1 MEHTIVINKVYMGV
15 SGLLVDFVISLSPQE
30 IEDIKK
36 LPYWEDLQAKGAYD
50 LTKGEQY
57 LKMYPYSMFVRK
69 FPSRVAEV
77 EKLRDLLPEYRRY

>member
-1 MEHTIVINKVYMGV
+1 MEHTIVINKVYKGV

-57 LKMYPYSMFVRK
+57 LKMYPYNMFVQK
-69 FPSRVAEV
+69 FPSRKEEA
-77 EKLRDLLPEYRRY
+77 EKLRDQLPEYKRF